1 MNSRLWKPW
10 LIATI
15 TVAVIGGV
23 IRSLW
28 QIVVIPTPGTMLIF
42 IPAILAMISGNA
54 FLFYVVI
61 KLERLSSLLSL
72 TILTLILSG
81 GMIAGIIHFIYFIIS
96 PLADP
101 FWSKLISACI
111 LSACVSGYFL
121 LLWFLWSLRNKRQSN
136 G

>member
-15 TVAVIGGV
+15 TVAIIGGV
-23 IRSLW
+23 IRSIW

-42 IPAILAMISGNA
+42 IPAILAMIGGNA
-54 FLFYVVI
+54 FLVYITI
-61 KLERLSSLLSL
+61 KPERLSSLLSFIVL
-72 TILTLILSG
+72 ALILSG
-81 GMIAGIIHFIYFIIS
+81 GIIAGIIHFVNFITS

-111 LSACVSGYFL
+111 MFACVSGYFL
-121 LLWFLWSLRNKRQSN
+121 LLWFLWSLRKKRQSN